1 MGLPDKKL
9 NNNNA
14 QPKGMGLDKKNKG
27 RGEGVKGRSP
37 EGAKDLSEGASK
49 ASKGA
54 ANAGQ
59 GASRVASGD
68 MSGVK
73 DVGKGIKDT
82 YDGAKQMGQGAKQMK
97 NDLSSSGK
105 PDLSK
110 NSPKEI
116 TPQQLQNYRNNAYDP
131 NSYESLFKDDDLLP
145 NSAMDKLNGKNSG
158 ENAGEGSDDKKDSD
172 DSKDDKDKDSKDDKD
187 KDSKDDGDK
196 EDGEGIKDLMDADDS
211 DSDGDS
217 DGMDDMADLLQP
229 DKGGGMGVKDIKQ
242 KAETAGA
249 AAGGLAAHSAIQA
262 IKMFLKMLQA
272 MAAQAMAAVAGI
284 WASIVSA
291 VQAVVSTVMAV
302 TGLGYAV
309 SAVVTVATTVVAV
322 GTIAVG
328 FVVGLGSTNEA
339 KQEETLVTCVA
350 NNTSVSAEV
359 VDWAESGELAAMKQ
373 ETIEKAWSVFSEMGL
388 PDEVAAGIL
397 GNFSAE
403 SSFDPTTVEAIG
415 GQSYQYDS
423 VKQNAEAKDF
433 EAAVL
438 VPEYKA
444 KFPGVEQLGLGIAQW
459 SNGRNYTLRDY
470 ASDRGLKWYDI
481 GTQLA
486 FIFDGD
492 NPSDVAILWD
502 IANTD
507 GITLTEATHRF
518 MNEWERPSDDALNI
532 EGRENEAARIYLDM
546 ETMEVDTEYAQSI
559 ISQMNIDTAV
569 ANSNRSRYLQD
580 DGCGN
585 EVRSHYK
592 QTLDGTGVFP
602 EGVDGTQWRPDNLP
616 SEVKLFTYDPA
627 TAGMGYSTSEGW
639 INNDYP
645 GQCVAFADSY
655 MENLYGV
662 SRPGGAN
669 GGDVAKVWAEK
680 YGPTLGGELSS
691 IPQAGAVFSYMN
703 QGVYG
708 HTGVVQHVFANGDLL
723 IAEQNISGISG
734 DNYSAHHSLPYT
746 WGWRYIPAER
756 YQVDDTQT
764 WNWVFYKPDA
774 EPQWSK

>member
-1 MGLPDKKL
+1 MGLPDKQL
-9 NNNNA
+9 NNNA

-27 RGEGVKGRSP
+27 RGGRGKGVEGRSP
-37 EGAKDLSEGASK
+37 EGVKDLSQGASK

-73 DVGKGIKDT
+73 DVGKGVKDT

-105 PDLSK
+105 PDPSK
-110 NSPKEI
+110 NSANEF
-116 TPQQLQNYRNNAYDP
+116 TPQQLQNYRDNAYDP
-131 NSYESLFKDDDLLP
+131 NSYESLFKDDDLVGD
-145 NSAMDKLNGKNSG
+145 SAMDKLNGKNSG
-158 ENAGEGSDDKKDSD
+158 ENAGERSDDKKDSD
-172 DSKDDKDKDSKDDKD
+172 DTDDKDKDSKDDKD
-187 KDSKDDGDK
+187 K
-196 EDGEGIKDLMDADDS
+196 EDGEGIKDLMDGDDS
-211 DSDGDS
+211 DSDG
-217 DGMDDMADLLQP
+217 MDDIADLLQP
-229 DKGGGMGVKDIKQ
+229 NEGGGMDIKDMKQ
-242 KAETAGA
+242 KAEVAGA
-249 AAGGLAAHSAIQA
+249 AAGGIAANSAIQA
-262 IKMFLKMLQA
+262 IKMFLKWLQA
-272 MAAQAMAAVAGI
+272 MAAQAVAAVTGV
-284 WASIVSA
+284 WASIVA
-291 VQAVVSTVMAV
+291 TAQAVVSTLMAV
-302 TGLGYAV
+302 TGLSYVV
-309 SAVVTVATTVVAV
+309 SVAVTVATAVVATGAV
-322 GTIAVG
+322 TI
-328 FVVGLGSTNEA
+328 GLVAGIGSSNEA
-339 KQEETLVTCVA
+339 KMEETLVTCQP

-359 VDWAESGELAAMKQ
+359 VDWAESGELSAMKQ
-373 ETIEKAWSVFSEMGL
+373 ETIEKSWSVFSEMGI
-388 PDEVAAGIL
+388 PEEVAAGIL

-438 VPEYKA
+438 VPQYKED
-444 KFPGVEQLGLGIAQW
+444 FPNVNQLGIGIAQW

-470 ASDRGLKWYDI
+470 ASERGLKWYDI

-492 NPSDVAILWD
+492 NPGDVDVLWD

-507 GITLTEATHRF
+507 GITVTEATHRF
-518 MNEWERPSDDALNI
+518 MYEWERPSQDALNI
-532 EGRENEAARIYLDM
+532 PGREKEAARIFLDM

-559 ISQMNIDTAV
+559 ISKMNIDTAV
-569 ANSNRSRYLQD
+569 ANSNRSGYLQD
-580 DGCGN
+580 DGCGD

-602 EGVDGTQWRPDNLP
+602 EGVDGTMWRPDNLP

-627 TAGMGYSTSEGW
+627 NAGMGYGVSTGW
-639 INNDYP
+639 IQNGWP

-662 SRPGGAN
+662 PRPGGAN

-680 YGPTLGGELSS
+680 YSSTLGGQLSDVPS
-691 IPQAGAVFSYMN
+691 AGAVFSNMN
-703 QGVYG
+703 PGVYG
-708 HTGVVQHVFANGDLL
+708 HTGVVQHVFANGDILVV
-723 IAEQNISGISG
+723 EQNINGISG
-734 DNYSAHHSLPYT
+734 DNYSSIQSLPYT
-746 WGWRYIPAER
+746 WGWRYIPAAK
-756 YQVDDTQT
+756 YQLDDMYT
-764 WNWVFYKPDA
+764 WDWVFYKPDV
-774 EPQWSK
+774 EPNWGN